1 MKKSGILKGDF
12 FDVVRAIL
20 LSVLLSL
27 VLVLLFAFIVKFT
40 GINSN
45 WVMPVNQVIKIISI
59 FIGCLL
65 GIKYPVKGV
74 FKGILIGLFFLI
86 ITFLLFS
93 AFNGGFEENSLTVY
107 DFLTCLIAGIIS
119 GIFTVNIKN
128 R

>member
-12 FDVVRAIL
+12 FDVVKAIL

>member
-12 FDVVRAIL
+12 FDVVKAIL

-107 DFLTCLIAGIIS
+107 DFFFFFIAGIIS

>member
-12 FDVVRAIL
+12 FDVVKAIL

-27 VLVLLFAFIVKFT
+27 VLVLLFALIVKFT

>member
-12 FDVVRAIL
+12 FDVVKAIL

-59 FIGCLL
+59 FFFFLL

>member
-1 MKKSGILKGDF
+1 MKRTGILKGDF
-12 FDVVRAIL
+12 FDVVKAIL
-20 LSVLLSL
+20 ISVLLSL

-45 WVMPVNQVIKIISI
+45 WIMPVNQIIKILSV

-74 FKGILIGLFFLI
+74 IKGILIGLFFLL

-107 DFLTCLIAGIIS
+107 DFLTCLLAGIIS